1 MNVGESPSDNSQGY
15 QHFLLCKSKFN
26 IDKCTRGGI
35 LSFLLLPL
43 PPCLHLAG
51 PPPLL
56 TGRRT
61 IDLGGPQAG
70 PPSLS
75 PLNQNRSFSF
85 ASRCRIRDSA
95 FCKRR
100 CMGKRI
106 DGFGAAC
113 EWRGFFLSFSS
124 SCVRCPYFY
133 LCLIYSGSTFPRA
146 ADGILCCP
154 VVVLFHEGR
163 ADAPLSIIE
172 SLPRRWGRHS
182 RVRAVHVRQARNL
195 QVQVET

>member
-1 MNVGESPSDNSQGY
+1 MKRKTKMNVGESPSDNSQGY

-113 EWRGFFLSFSS
+113 EWRGFFFFFFFFLCPMSVLLPVSDLFRINFSS
-124 SCVRCPYFY
+124 S
-133 LCLIYSGSTFPRA
+133 SGWDFVLS
-146 ADGILCCP
+146 GCCP
-154 VVVLFHEGR
+154 F
-163 ADAPLSIIE
+163 P
-172 SLPRRWGRHS
+172 
-182 RVRAVHVRQARNL
+182 
-195 QVQVET
+195 

>member
-1 MNVGESPSDNSQGY
+1 MLENPPVTTRKDTSISYCVSQ
-15 QHFLLCKSKFN
+15 KFN

-43 PPCLHLAG
+43 APLPASCGAAAPVDRSADHRSWRAAGGSSLPLPPE
-51 PPPLL
+51 
-56 TGRRT
+56 
-61 IDLGGPQAG
+61 
-70 PPSLS
+70 S
-75 PLNQNRSFSF
+75 NRSFSF
-85 ASRCRIRDSA
+85 ASRYRIRDSA